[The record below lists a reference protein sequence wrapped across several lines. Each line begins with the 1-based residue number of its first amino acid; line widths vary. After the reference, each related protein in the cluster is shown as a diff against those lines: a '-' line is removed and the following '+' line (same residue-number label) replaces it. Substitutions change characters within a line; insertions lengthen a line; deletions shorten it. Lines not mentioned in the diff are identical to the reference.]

1 MSYRKGEETKQSKNR
16 DYPFQVE
23 MQVPEG
29 GFGRRLDE
37 MHAQAK
43 QVATPDRLGY
53 SGYRNNGR
61 HDGIRDWSLWCFKSQ
76 DEADR
81 FHERC
86 GGRRLVVTPNRR
98 RSFGFR
104 YLD

>member
-1 MSYRKGEETKQSKNR
+1 MSYRKGEETKRSKNR

-23 MQVPEG
+23 IDVPEG
-29 GFGRRLDE
+29 GLGRRLDE
-37 MHAQAK
+37 LYAA
-43 QVATPDRLGY
+43 ASDIAPDHRK
-53 SGYRNNGR
+53 SGRR
-61 HDGIRDWSLWCFKSQ
+61 DGIRDWALWCFKSQ

-81 FHERC
+81 FHEKC

-98 RSFGFR
+98 RSFDFK